1 MAVKKSR
8 VNIYL
13 PEELLRQVDELASS
27 FMLNRSTII
36 QIAIKTY
43 IDQQTML
50 EISKLVKMQ
59 EITKTTE

>member
-1 MAVKKSR
+1 MSVKKSR

-27 FMLNRSTII
+27 FMLNRSTMI

-50 EISKLVKMQ
+50 EISKLVKMH

>member
-13 PEELLRQVDELASS
+13 PQELLRQVDDLSSS
-27 FMLNRSTII
+27 FMLNRSTMI

-50 EISKLVKMQ
+50 EISKLVKMH